1 MTESKVL
8 TISVAAYNVEKT
20 LEKTLSSFN
29 DSRVLNDLEVL
40 IIDDGSYDNTYKIAR
55 SFEEKAPQTFRYI
68 KKENGGHGSTI
79 NKGIKLA
86 TGKYF
91 KVVDGDD
98 WVDTDNL
105 YKFIQKLKN
114 IDSDLVLTNYT
125 EVYPTRS
132 KNIKLISGMKT
143 REYTWYDDIN
153 IERVALHTVTVKT
166 ELLRQHNVHITEKCF
181 YVDIEFVVWA
191 AYVSQTIRYMDLYLY
206 QYRLGESEQSVA
218 KKNMLKNVA
227 MQEKVSYQLVK
238 MYDQFVKSKNM
249 APRQEMTI
257 FKTFK
262 RSIGSTMRTYLLVNS
277 RVAKKDIKKFDRNIK
292 NISAISY
299 DRLNADRFIRLTR
312 VFNYNLVPEIKIAY
326 GIWIKY
332 KYREE

>member
-1 MTESKVL
+1 MTNNKVL

-29 DSRVLNDLEVL
+29 DSRVLSDLEVL
-40 IIDDGSYDNTYKIAR
+40 IIDDGSHDDTYKIAQK
-55 SFEEKAPQTFRYI
+55 FEKEAPQTFRYI

-79 NKGIKLA
+79 NKGLELA
-86 TGKYF
+86 AGKYF

-98 WVDTDNL
+98 WVDTDAL
-105 YKFIQKLKN
+105 YKFIQELKK

-132 KNIKLISGMKT
+132 KKIGLISGMSTK
-143 REYTWYDDIN
+143 EYTWNDEIN
-153 IERVALHTVTVKT
+153 IERVVLHTVTVKT
-166 ELLRQHNVHITEKCF
+166 ELLRKNNVQITEKCF

-191 AYVSQTIRYMDLYLY
+191 AYVSQTIRYIDLYLY

-227 MQEKVSYQLVK
+227 MQKKVSYQLVK
-238 MYDQFVKSKNM
+238 MYDQFVKSKKM
-249 APRQEMTI
+249 VPRQEMTI

-262 RSIGSTMRTYLLVNS
+262 RSIGSTMRTYLLLNGKI
-277 RVAKKDIKKFDRNIK
+277 AKKYIKQFDQNIKKT
-292 NISAISY
+292 SMISY
-299 DRLNADRFIRLTR
+299 NRLNADKFIRLTR
-312 VFNYNLVPEIKIAY
+312 SFNYKLVPEIKIAY
-326 GIWIKY
+326 EIWIKY